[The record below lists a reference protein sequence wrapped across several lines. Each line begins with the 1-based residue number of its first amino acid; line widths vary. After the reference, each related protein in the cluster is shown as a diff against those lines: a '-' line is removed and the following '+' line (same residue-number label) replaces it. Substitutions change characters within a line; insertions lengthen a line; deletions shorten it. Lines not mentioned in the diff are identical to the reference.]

1 MLNARQQAFANFYAK
16 GGFKNASEAA
26 VKAGYSPKTADK
38 IASRLLKKVEVRD
51 AVEALRQPAKE
62 EAIVDAAFVFRQ
74 LKDLALTCGHSVP
87 LLDPMTGEPMTD
99 GQGRPVYKNVDAA
112 GANAALK
119 TIAQCLGMGKEKD
132 KDETIGAL
140 AGALLGI
147 INADK

>member
-1 MLNARQQAFANFYAK
+1 MLNARQEAFVNEFAR

-26 VKAGYSPKTADK
+26 VKAGYSEKTAPQ
-38 IASRLLKKVEVRD
+38 IATRLLKNVHVAK
-51 AVEALRQPAKE
+51 AIEARREPAKE
-62 EAIVDAAFVFRQ
+62 EAIVDAAFVLRQ
-74 LKDLALTCGHSVP
+74 LKDLALTCGQSVP
-87 LLDPMTGEPMTD
+87 LRDPDTGEELRNLH
-99 GQGRPVYKNVDAA
+99 GGVIYKKVDAA

-119 TIAQCLGMGKEKD
+119 TLAQCLGVGKEKD

>member
-1 MLNARQQAFANFYAK
+1 MLNARQQAFVNEYAR

-26 VKAGYSPKTADK
+26 VKAGYSEKTA
-38 IASRLLKKVEVRD
+38 AQGAAQLLKNIKVAKAIE
-51 AVEALRQPAKE
+51 ELRKPAKE
-62 EAIVDAAFVFRQ
+62 EAIVDAAFVFSELKELAKCCARQ
-74 LKDLALTCGHSVP
+74 VPKLDLA
-87 LLDPMTGEPMTD
+87 GEPRLDLD
-99 GQGRPVYKNVDAA
+99 GNPILVPVDAA

-119 TIAQCLGMGKEKD
+119 TLSQCLGIGKEKD

>member
-1 MLNARQQAFANFYAK
+1 MLNARQQAFVNFYAK

-26 VKAGYSPKTADK
+26 VKAGYSPKTADR
-38 IASRLLKKVEVRD
+38 IASRLLKNVEVKD
-51 AVEALRQPAKE
+51 AVESLRQPAKE
-62 EAIVDAAFVFRQ
+62 EAIVDAAFVLRQ
-74 LKDLALTCGHSVP
+74 LKDLALTCGQSVP
-87 LLDPMTGEPMTD
+87 LRDPDTGEELLNLR
-99 GQGRPVYKNVDAA
+99 GEVIYKKVDAT

-119 TIAQCLGMGKEKD
+119 TLAQCLGVGKEKD